1 MTHLTGY
8 LQKEIEINEQEKEV
22 RIELDQVNSDLNDA
36 NIERKDLVSSLDTIK
51 NDINNIDKK
60 GIEITTEEFV
70 RKSELVKEE
79 LRLTELINDVED
91 RLTDLYVQKKDLE
104 SKIIDFNEQKKHI
117 KEEIE
122 KKEAEAKSNL
132 IEGVVIKESEINAKF
147 EKTPSLK
154 PLAGSDVSGK
164 ILQTQMRAKCPNTF
178 NMSNSLKNNINE
190 LPQVKCIGKN
200 EEKRNEYIKKINKEK
215 MFEELEKLNQKENSN
230 NKEVAN
236 IKSFVEK
243 QEEKKTEIPVEEPKK
258 EEIKVEIA
266 KVEPKKEEVKP
277 VVVDENKPEEN
288 VFMVV
293 NPIINK
299 VASSTK
305 EKVNK
310 IVSVYSSVSP
320 LSDTKEII
328 KDDTGKIVN
337 ISSSKGLLK
346 QVKPIENNE
355 INIPLQV
362 ENTTSYPINNES
374 VNIFSNQNINSFKK
388 VV

>member
-36 NIERKDLVSSLDTIK
+36 NTERKDLVSSLDTIK

-79 LRLTELINDVED
+79 LRLTKLIDEVED

-122 KKEAEAKSNL
+122 KKEKEAKSNL

-236 IKSFVEK
+236 IESFVEK
-243 QEEKKTEIPVEEPKK
+243 QEEKKPEIPVEEPKK
-258 EEIKVEIA
+258 EEIKVETV
-266 KVEPKKEEVKP
+266 KVEPKEEIKP
-277 VVVDENKPEEN
+277 VVVEETKPEEN
-288 VFMVV
+288 IFMVV

-328 KDDTGKIVN
+328 KDETGKIVN

-346 QVKPIENNE
+346 QVKPVENTE

-362 ENTTSYPINNES
+362 ETPVDYPVNYES
-374 VNIFSNQNINSFKK
+374 VNIFSNQNVNSFKK